1 MPLPALHPVRKG
13 REATC
18 GKCLAHSPAISGNDT
33 AAWAELL
40 KVGWSLYRPK
50 HGMRTYALC
59 PACAKD
65 PPNVDRD
72 AAAARK
78 ARKRK

>member
-1 MPLPALHPVRKG
+1 MTHPALHPVRDG

-18 GKCLAHSPAISGNDT
+18 GKCLAHSPAVGGRDD

-59 PACAKD
+59 PKCTAD
-65 PPNVDRD
+65 PPDID
-72 AAAARK
+72 KAKAAARR
-78 ARKRK
+78 ARKPR

>member
-1 MPLPALHPVRKG
+1 MHRVRDG
-13 REATC
+13 LEATC
-18 GKCLAHSPAISGNDT
+18 GKCLRNSPAVS
-33 AAWAELL
+33 ASVAEPWAELL
-40 KVGWSLYRPK
+40 KLGWSLYRPK

-59 PACAKD
+59 EKCTKD
-65 PPNVDRD
+65 PPDKQ